1 MSIGGAKRMLD
12 FFMNALLWT
21 LAIYGAL
28 EIIRIIIYDKVYS
41 NMKAKDGIEII
52 ITVKNGEEYI
62 EGFIRNL
69 LFKILYCEEEFVKEI
84 LIVDLISKDK
94 TNDILKRLEK
104 DYECIRVIDLVEYKN
119 IVEEFNT

>member
-1 MSIGGAKRMLD
+1 MSIGGAKRMLE

-52 ITVKNGEEYI
+52 ITVK
-62 EGFIRNL
+62 
-69 LFKILYCEEEFVKEI
+69 KK
-84 LIVDLISKDK
+84 
-94 TNDILKRLEK
+94 
-104 DYECIRVIDLVEYKN
+104 
-119 IVEEFNT
+119 

>member
-1 MSIGGAKRMLD
+1 MLD